1 MTNVE
6 ALKALY
12 AALGGDLSDVA
23 NASTSVEVLNAIAAK
38 YDGESDATLNPEAIA
53 NIAAVA
59 GSISPTPDQTD
70 VIKLIE
76 RNFTTFDIPEGVTT
90 IGTSAFNGS
99 VNLTG
104 IDIPEGVTSIGN
116 SAFYGCFALA
126 NVSLPNTITSI
137 DPVGFAYCRA
147 LEAIEIPNTIESIGE
162 NCFQGC
168 TALETITIN
177 KAEGS
182 ITGAPW
188 GAPLTTQVV
197 WTG

>member
-12 AALGGDLSDVA
+12 TALGGDAANVA
-23 NASTSVEVLNAIAAK
+23 DATTITAVLNAIAAK
-38 YDGESDATLNPEAIA
+38 YEGADDAITNSEAIA
-53 NIAAVA
+53 NIADVA
-59 GSISPTPDQTD
+59 GSITPEPDQTE

-90 IGTSAFNGS
+90 IGTSAFNGA
-99 VNLTG
+99 VDLTS

-116 SAFYGCFALA
+116 SAFYDCLALA
-126 NVSLPNTITSI
+126 NASLSNTITSI
-137 DPVGFAYCRA
+137 DLFGFAYCRA
-147 LEAIEIPNTIESIGE
+147 LKTIEIPNSVESIGE

-168 TALETITIN
+168 AALETITIN
-177 KAEGS
+177 KPEGS

-188 GAPLTTQVV
+188 GAPSTTQVV

>member
-12 AALGGDLSDVA
+12 AALGGDAADVA
-23 NASTSVEVLNAIAAK
+23 DATTITAVLNAIAAK
-38 YDGESDATLNPEAIA
+38 YEGADDATTNAEAIT

-59 GSISPTPDQTD
+59 GSISPTPDKTD

-76 RNFTTFDIPEGVTT
+76 RNFTTFDIPEGATT
-90 IGTSAFNGS
+90 IGTSAFNGAI
-99 VNLTG
+99 NLTSIG
-104 IDIPEGVTSIGN
+104 IPEGVTSIGN
-116 SAFYGCFALA
+116 SAFYGCVKLA
-126 NVSLPNTITSI
+126 NAGLPDGITSI
-137 DPVGFAYCRA
+137 GPMAFGYCSA
-147 LEAIEIPNTIESIGE
+147 LKTIEIPNSVESIDK

-177 KAEGS
+177 KPEGS

-188 GAPLTTQVV
+188 GAPSTTQVV

>member
-6 ALKALY
+6 ALQSLY
-12 AALGGDLSDVA
+12 AALGGIAADVA

-38 YDGESDATLNPEAIA
+38 YDGESDAILNPEAIA
-53 NIAAVA
+53 NIADVA
-59 GSISPTPDQTD
+59 GSITPEPDKTD

-76 RNFTTFDIPEGVTT
+76 RNFTTFDIPEGVTK
-90 IGTSAFNGS
+90 IGTSAFNGA
-99 VNLTG
+99 VDLTS
-104 IDIPEGVTSIGN
+104 IDIPEGITSIGN
-116 SAFYGCFALA
+116 SAFYGCFTLA
-126 NVSLPNTITSI
+126 DVGLPSSITSI
-137 DPVGFAYCRA
+137 DVFAFGYCKL
-147 LEAIEIPNTIESIGE
+147 LEDIEIPGSVESIGE

-177 KAEGS
+177 KTEGS

-188 GAPLTTQVV
+188 GAPSTTQVV